1 MAVKLVAEAR
11 QEILVEDQVR
21 LRVLAHETFLELAT
35 PLQTFNDRLFKLL
48 DDYELLPATDNI
60 LDQFYADIGRL
71 CDWFEVEIYDAM
83 VNANLNIL
91 ETVEKDLAVE
101 YVIMGR
107 YTSAAMKSDDM
118 PPLSTDWRKP
128 FHPKKKI
135 TKTFGISV
143 NKANARILKAMGHNA
158 YDPEVADRMLQNPLV
173 TAKNFSRA
181 TREQIKNIMYKGIQ
195 RGEPI
200 PTTSARVRQIIP
212 KRNYNRALQIVWTE
226 THNTM
231 NFVKWKEYMKDDAI
245 EHIQWI
251 TVGDRRVRPTHRRN
265 HLQIIK
271 KGETF
276 RNGQRFPGDRSASIR
291 EWIRCRCTLTPYILE
306 PSNVAH
312 PRTRT
317 PMQMV
322 RYKKAGWR
330 PTPPKVPET
339 LRRGY
344 RPVLPSVEI
353 VKPAKPRET
362 VVEKP
367 VEPIKPAGGEN
378 KEWLYNIRGKTHKS
392 RLFKDNKMELEKPGQ
407 GKTKWEIY
415 EDELSKV
422 YRDPETEFSVIFEKP
437 AGGIYECGLTVDEM
451 VDMMM
456 KEVRLLPKQI
466 KKNVKEMF
474 IEYKTAEEIMA
485 DPRAGFFSHQTIVVC
500 VGYNT
505 EIILADFRATL
516 WHEVGH
522 MIDFTPIIKFESK
535 GTKLFNKLVSESERI
550 SNSYTYYKSISTF
563 VAPARP
569 YTHLDD
575 YVEEAKKI
583 SDYSKT
589 VMRVSEN
596 EVSKFDFTEAPA
608 EWLRLAR
615 INPEKIEELKKEYP
629 NLYNSLK
636 LAAAENGID
645 FDAMLEEM
653 KKMKSLRVE
662 KK

>member
-48 DDYELLPATDNI
+48 DDYELLPATGNI

-118 PPLSTDWRKP
+118 PTLSTDWRKP

-367 VEPIKPAGGEN
+367 VEPIKPGNVDLVDIREVVPAHVLRMLRGQFPTKIPAYFKGRPYRFLDDMFSEVSGVAIATFIAVYVGDDHRLVIGPW
-378 KEWLYNIRGKTHKS
+378 KRVDKLYDDVVACLQVHTS
-392 RLFKDNKMELEKPGQ
+392 
-407 GKTKWEIY
+407 
-415 EDELSKV
+415 
-422 YRDPETEFSVIFEKP
+422 SVL
-437 AGGIYECGLTVDEM
+437 GSTMWMTV
-451 VDMMM
+451 
-456 KEVRLLPKQI
+456 
-466 KKNVKEMF
+466 
-474 IEYKTAEEIMA
+474 
-485 DPRAGFFSHQTIVVC
+485 AGF
-500 VGYNT
+500 NKDW
-505 EIILADFRATL
+505 EA
-516 WHEVGH
+516 
-522 MIDFTPIIKFESK
+522 
-535 GTKLFNKLVSESERI
+535 LFI
-550 SNSYTYYKSISTF
+550 Q
-563 VAPARP
+563 
-569 YTHLDD
+569 
-575 YVEEAKKI
+575 
-583 SDYSKT
+583 
-589 VMRVSEN
+589 
-596 EVSKFDFTEAPA
+596 
-608 EWLRLAR
+608 
-615 INPEKIEELKKEYP
+615 
-629 NLYNSLK
+629 
-636 LAAAENGID
+636 
-645 FDAMLEEM
+645 
-653 KKMKSLRVE
+653 
-662 KK
+662 